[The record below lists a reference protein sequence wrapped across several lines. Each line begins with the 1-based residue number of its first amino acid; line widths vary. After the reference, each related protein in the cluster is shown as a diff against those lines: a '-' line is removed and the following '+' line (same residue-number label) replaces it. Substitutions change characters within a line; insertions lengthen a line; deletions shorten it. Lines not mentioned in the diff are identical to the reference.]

1 MKITYDEDVDAMYIQ
16 LIDGEHE
23 CRTVCLNEDVALDF
37 DRRERLVCIAI
48 LDARRAIGNGKL
60 PKVLIDSL
68 ALTAALALA
77 PPSAARARPTRTA
90 AKSAGRVR
98 KAS

>member
-16 LIDGEHE
+16 LIEGEHQ

-37 DRRERLVCIAI
+37 DESERLVGIEI
-48 LDARRAIGNGKL
+48 LDARRVIGNGKL

-68 ALTAALALA
+68 ALTAA
-77 PPSAARARPTRTA
+77 PPPAARTRPSRTT

-98 KAS
+98 KAG